1 MLKFKLHEY
10 IPYKTITKT
19 AGSISSYLP
28 FLHQSKNL
36 WLPDTANKIL
46 QAWLEFCSEVVSAT
60 RASRRGC
67 CPPRRRMRVSW
78 TQSSAE
84 VQHRALRCLVTNS
97 WKHSVTQKALTCFT
111 WQRQQY
117 LPAAYRKG
125 SEERLLD
132 HIRLHCGEG
141 QRKYTCVIIIRHC
154 QKQRSERNVKSRR
167 STLRI
172 LIGSNHT
179 MVWEKLRLKERS
191 S

>member
-1 MLKFKLHEY
+1 MLKFKLQEY

-46 QAWLEFCSEVVSAT
+46 QTWLELCSEVVSAR
-60 RASRRGC
+60 RASLWGC
-67 CPPRRRMRVSW
+67 CPPQRRMRVSW

-84 VQHRALRCLVTNS
+84 VQHRAPRCLLH
-97 WKHSVTQKALTCFT
+97 KQQKTQCNTKGTDLLHLAK
-111 WQRQQY
+111 RQWY

-132 HIRLHCGEG
+132 HICHHHGEG
-141 QRKYTCVIIIRHC
+141 QRTTLLCNNDKVL
-154 QKQRSERNVKSRR
+154 SE
-167 STLRI
+167 TE
-172 LIGSNHT
+172 
-179 MVWEKLRLKERS
+179 VWKERQEQEEDTKDADRQ
-191 S
+191 